1 MNYHSISYDIQFGA
15 PWEKR
20 HHTDSVD
27 LVEKLH
33 DQKAADL
40 FHCKTR
46 HKKIMF
52 RWLKK
57 TVTCFITEIWKKK
70 KKTIGNFL

>member
-70 KKTIGNFL
+70 KTIGNFL